1 MKQTK
6 KLIGFTDDI
15 LEKIEAYA
23 SENDI
28 SFSLAVRELVKKALN
43 IIPTDEENSIDNILN
58 NQVDELI
65 KQVAE
70 LTKNYS
76 YFQADDTQ
84 SKVGNLEVKTDE
96 LEKKLNVLTKV
107 SKLFKSHIS
116 NRELHV
122 QD

>member
-1 MKQTK
+1 M
-6 KLIGFTDDI
+6 
-15 LEKIEAYA
+15 
-23 SENDI
+23 

-43 IIPTDEENSIDNILN
+43 IIPTDEESSIDNILN

-76 YFQADDTQ
+76 YFQADETQ
-84 SKVGNLEVKTDE
+84 SKVGNLEVKTNE

-116 NRELHV
+116 NRELHL

>member
-43 IIPTDEENSIDNILN
+43 IIRLKRN
-58 NQVDELI
+58 
-65 KQVAE
+65 
-70 LTKNYS
+70 
-76 YFQADDTQ
+76 
-84 SKVGNLEVKTDE
+84 
-96 LEKKLNVLTKV
+96 
-107 SKLFKSHIS
+107 
-116 NRELHV
+116 
-122 QD
+122 